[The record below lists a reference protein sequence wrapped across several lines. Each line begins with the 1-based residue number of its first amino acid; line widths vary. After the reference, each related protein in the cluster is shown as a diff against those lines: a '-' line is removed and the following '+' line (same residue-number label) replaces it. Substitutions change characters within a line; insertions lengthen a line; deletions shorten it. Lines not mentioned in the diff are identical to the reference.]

1 MKMSLLGKLLAG
13 AVALSVVLFAGCKS
27 APTYEVIAAP
37 IPAPAGKTLTM
48 DEVQKAIVRGAGRAG
63 WQGLPEGAGRV
74 SARYQS
80 GKHSATVGID
90 YDTKTYNI
98 KMQETSVM
106 RSDGSVHPTYNTWVQ
121 NLDRSIRVELA
132 SIGQ

>member
-1 MKMSLLGKLLAG
+1 MNLFGKLLAG
-13 AVALSVVLFAGCKS
+13 ALALSVVLFAGCKS
-27 APTYEVIAAP
+27 APIYEVVAAP

-48 DEVQKAIVRGAGRAG
+48 DDVQKAIVRGAGRSG
-63 WQGLPEGAGRV
+63 WQALPEGPGRV
-74 SARYQS
+74 SARFQS
-80 GKHSATVGID
+80 GQHSATVGID
-90 YDTKTYNI
+90 YDTKAYNI

-106 RSDGSVHPTYNTWVQ
+106 RSDGSVHPVYNSWVQ

>member
-1 MKMSLLGKLLAG
+1 MSLLGKLLAG

-27 APTYEVIAAP
+27 APTFEVIAAP

-48 DEVQKAIVRGAGRAG
+48 DEVQKAIVRGIGRAG
-63 WQGLPEGAGRV
+63 WQTLPDAPGRV

-106 RSDGSVHPTYNTWVQ
+106 RSDGSVHPSYNTWVQ
-121 NLDRSIRVELA
+121 NLDRAIRVELA

>member
-1 MKMSLLGKLLAG
+1 MSLLGKLLAG

-27 APTYEVIAAP
+27 APTFEVTAAP

-48 DEVQKAIVRGAGRAG
+48 DEVQKAIVRGIGRAG
-63 WQGLPEGAGRV
+63 WQTLPDAPGRV

-132 SIGQ
+132 SVGQ

>member
-27 APTYEVIAAP
+27 APTFEVTAAP

-48 DEVQKAIVRGAGRAG
+48 DEVQKAIVRGIGRAG
-63 WQGLPEGAGRV
+63 WQTLPDAPGRV

-106 RSDGSVHPTYNTWVQ
+106 RSDGSVHPSYNTWVQ
-121 NLDRSIRVELA
+121 NLDRAIRVELA

>member
-1 MKMSLLGKLLAG
+1 MSLLGKLLAG

-27 APTYEVIAAP
+27 APTFEVTAAP

-48 DEVQKAIVRGAGRAG
+48 DEVQKAIVRGIGRAG
-63 WQGLPEGAGRV
+63 WQTLPDAPGRV